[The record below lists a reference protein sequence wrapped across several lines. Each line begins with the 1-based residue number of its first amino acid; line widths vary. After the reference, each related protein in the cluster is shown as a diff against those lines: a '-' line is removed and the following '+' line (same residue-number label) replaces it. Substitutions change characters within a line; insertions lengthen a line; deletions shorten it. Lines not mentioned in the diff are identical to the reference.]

1 MVVNDYNRKEMQKK
15 NIELILNL
23 VPQESRHAVSFGWV
37 AIAALGMTNTE
48 NTFRKQLGSKKMQFQ
63 R

>member
-1 MVVNDYNRKEMQKK
+1 MQKK
-15 NIELILNL
+15 NIELILNP

-37 AIAALGMTNTE
+37 VIAALGMTNTE